1 MIKLEEQY
9 KEALKG
15 YKFIDLFCGIG
26 GFHLALSSFGAKC
39 VFACDIDTEA
49 RKVYKKNFDIEPKG
63 DIIPIA
69 KNAKDEIPK
78 HDILCGGFPCQAFS
92 VSGNQAG
99 FKDKTTGKLFNEIIK
114 IAKAH
119 KPKFILLENVA
130 NLEKHNSGKTIKTI
144 ETKLKEAEYIPYY
157 SILDASDYN
166 VPQCRKRIYIVAFHR
181 SIYKGKNDIYKEIFN
196 FPEKIKR
203 TRKLN
208 DLIDNDIN
216 EIEKCIIRR
225 RSNLRKNREKIEK
238 ECKKPYIRIGEIGEG
253 RQGERIYSVN
263 GCSTTLSSSS
273 GGLGGRT
280 GIYYIDRKK
289 RKLTPR
295 ECARLMGFPDSFI
308 MADTHHQAYKQFG
321 NSVVVDVLQ
330 YIILNIIIYINKE
343 KQNE

>member
-9 KEALKG
+9 NKALKD

-26 GFHLALSSFGAKC
+26 GFHLALSSFGAEC
-39 VFACDIDTEA
+39 VFACDIDDAA
-49 RKVYKKNFDIEPKG
+49 RKVYKKNFDIDPKG
-63 DIIPIA
+63 DIKEIT
-69 KNAKDEIPK
+69 KDIKKKVPN

-92 VSGNQAG
+92 ISGNQAG
-99 FKDKTTGKLFNEIIK
+99 FKDKATGKLFNEIIK
-114 IAKAH
+114 IAEIH
-119 KPKFILLENVA
+119 KPKFMLLENVA
-130 NLEKHNSGKTIKTI
+130 NLEKHNNGETIKTI
-144 ETKLKEAEYIPYY
+144 KEKLEKAGYNHYCK
-157 SILDASDYN
+157 ILDASDYN
-166 VPQCRKRIYIVAFHR
+166 VPQCRKRIYIVAFR
-181 SIYKGKNDIYKEIFN
+181 KDIYKEIFY

-208 DLIDNDIN
+208 NLIDNDIN

-343 KQNE
+343 K